1 MQFQAQFV
9 RFRTE
14 DNRPVPIAFPVQ
26 VIAPDAEQAMGKLKR
41 LASAGRWPTLADAVR
56 LFGDGTEID
65 SFIRTPDHA

>member
-41 LASAGRWPTLADAVR
+41 LASGCRGP
-56 LFGDGTEID
+56 
-65 SFIRTPDHA
+65 